1 MSSDD
6 AYMDFLNK
14 ANADHSAGQK
24 VSTQGA
30 KTRTVDDSLKVPSS
44 LQQVEA
50 YYVSESD
57 EPFEP
62 VVLRFKDAAKGEWPS
77 AGTLTVYPLSSPT
90 SMVAQGFILWGCIY
104 ERIFTLRARSLVL
117 ENLET
122 DSLTLLSLPD
132 DLSSLIS
139 PDADI
144 SGQISTLDTSSFDPR
159 KEYTKVLQAVQ
170 KATEES
176 DPDIKVYRVQRSSST
191 VEYYVLALDSAE
203 GGRIV
208 GLFAKSVET

>member
-1 MSSDD
+1 MASDD

-30 KTRTVDDSLKVPSS
+30 NTRTVDDSLKVPTS

-62 VVLRFKDAAKGEWPS
+62 VVLRFKGAAKGEWPS
-77 AGTLTVYPLSSPT
+77 A
-90 SMVAQGFILWGCIY
+90 
-104 ERIFTLRARSLVL
+104 
-117 ENLET
+117 
-122 DSLTLLSLPD
+122 D

-159 KEYTKVLQAVQ
+159 NEYAKVLQAVK

-176 DPDIKVYRVQRSSST
+176 DPAGVDIKVYSVQRSSTT
-191 VEYYVLALDSAE
+191 VEYYVLALDSAD

-208 GLFAKSVET
+208 GLCAKSVET

>member
-1 MSSDD
+1 MASDD

-24 VSTQGA
+24 DSTQGA
-30 KTRTVDDSLKVPSS
+30 KIRTVDESLKVPSS

-62 VVLRFKDAAKGEWPS
+62 VVLRFKGAAKGEWPS
-77 AGTLTVYPLSSPT
+77 AG
-90 SMVAQGFILWGCIY
+90 
-104 ERIFTLRARSLVL
+104 
-117 ENLET
+117 
-122 DSLTLLSLPD
+122 

-139 PDADI
+139 PDTDI

-159 KEYTKVLQAVQ
+159 NEYSKVLQAVSE
-170 KATEES
+170 ATEES
-176 DPDIKVYRVQRSSST
+176 NSADIKVYRVERSKTT
-191 VEYYVLALDSAE
+191 VEYYVLALDSAD

-208 GLFAKSVET
+208 GLVAKSVET

>member
-1 MSSDD
+1 MASDD

-14 ANADHSAGQK
+14 ANADHSGGQK
-24 VSTQGA
+24 ASTQGA
-30 KTRTVDDSLKVPSS
+30 KTRTVDDSLKVPTP
-44 LQQVEA
+44 LQQVEV

-62 VVLRFKDAAKGEWPS
+62 VVLRFKGAAKGEWPS
-77 AGTLTVYPLSSPT
+77 A
-90 SMVAQGFILWGCIY
+90 
-104 ERIFTLRARSLVL
+104 
-117 ENLET
+117 
-122 DSLTLLSLPD
+122 D

-159 KEYTKVLQAVQ
+159 NEYTKVLQAVR

-176 DPDIKVYRVQRSSST
+176 DPDIKVYRVERSSTT

-208 GLFAKSVET
+208 GLVAKSVET